1 MKTDP
6 SWTLDKIADLIQNV
20 PDFPRPGVMFK
31 DITPI
36 IENGQAFRALV
47 QHMKECVYPGTT
59 KLLAIESRGFILAA
73 ALAQYVD
80 AGVILLRRPGKL
92 PRTTIQISYDLE
104 TGKDTLQMHT
114 SAIKPD
120 DRITIVDD
128 VLATG
133 GTAQAA
139 ECLAMK
145 AGAKILGSCF
155 MMEMSALHG
164 GSKLKHP
171 YRALIKI

>member
-1 MKTDP
+1 MNAN
-6 SWTLDKIADLIQNV
+6 WTLPAITDLIQNV

-36 IENGQAFRALV
+36 MENGEAFRSLV
-47 QHMKECVYPGTT
+47 KHMKESIYPGTT

-80 AGVILLRRPGKL
+80 AGIILLRRPGKL
-92 PRTTIQISYDLE
+92 PRSTIAVSYDLE
-104 TGKDTLQMHT
+104 YGKDTLQMHT
-114 SAIKPD
+114 SAIRPD
-120 DRITIVDD
+120 DKVTIIDD

-133 GTAQAA
+133 GTAAAA
-139 ECLAMK
+139 ESLAIK

-155 MMEMSALHG
+155 MMEIKNLQG
-164 GSKLKHP
+164 GSRLQYP
-171 YRALIKI
+171 YRSLIKI